1 MKDNIENIQQSVLNF
16 VADYEEMKAGHID
29 LYEKMLR
36 FLEAPYNRMPQHD
49 QVIALLRQTFTE
61 EDIRAWFCFPDFD
74 YRSQPLYIEEACAHA
89 EPADQPGFA
98 RAVQNLIDH
107 DFLLQAPREDGTLGY
122 MRTYMLYL
130 AFGSVLK
137 NDHAPLTEA
146 FIDWWMHVLNENA
159 HLRTVNLEHRVLPHE
174 ASLTGAAAGMG
185 APAGAGATGAT
196 VSMGAGAAA
205 GMGAPAGAGISG
217 ADAAASSGGTR
228 ISMNLEIPD
237 TREILPTDLAD
248 AVLRGV
254 DHMAVIDCVC
264 RAATEARNV
273 RSCDYPI
280 EGVCFLFNEAAN
292 EAIKVGYGR
301 EVTNEEGIELMHRLR
316 DMGLIQVIS
325 NSLRPLSM
333 CNCCSCCCICLN
345 TLARN
350 ESYLATPSR
359 FIAEVAHPDRCVG
372 CGKCAASCQ
381 MSAVEFSDA
390 GVSITAGCVG
400 CGHCVVKCPA
410 GVLKMKLK
418 PGAPEGP
425 ARDRFNR
432 IYL

>member
-159 HLRTVNLEHRVLPHE
+159 HLRTVNPEHRVLPHE

-196 VSMGAGAAA
+196 VSMGAGAFS
-205 GMGAPAGAGISG
+205 GAG
-217 ADAAASSGGTR
+217 AAASSGGTR

-410 GVLKMKLK
+410 GVLRMKLK